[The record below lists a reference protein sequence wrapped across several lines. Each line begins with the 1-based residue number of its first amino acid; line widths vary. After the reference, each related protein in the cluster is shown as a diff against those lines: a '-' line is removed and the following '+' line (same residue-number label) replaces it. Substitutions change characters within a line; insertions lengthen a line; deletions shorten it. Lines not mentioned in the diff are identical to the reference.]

1 MFSGYSTDTSRQGL
15 IYIGTDESQTNR
27 AVAVV
32 IGGSGSS
39 TIVSLGGLA
48 YSSTPVTSS
57 SDTRIATTAFVKA
70 QGYASLA
77 SPTFSGTVSIPTLT
91 LGTALGPTYGGT
103 GIGSYTTGDLL
114 YASATNTL
122 AKRAAGTDGYVLTMS
137 GGVPTWAPGGGG
149 GGGVTSLQGTAD
161 QVLVGGTSGTPQT
174 GALTLTLPQNIGT
187 SSAPTFDQVTATTRL
202 NTAKLYA
209 STASKI
215 ELDSVFGGEFTFKG
229 AGMTGRSVTLS
240 AGDRDTSGDS
250 AGSLYLTAGNHS
262 VSGQQSGNL
271 WLSAGKNTASG
282 RKENIFIG
290 TGIGNLADW
299 TNQAREITIGGDIT
313 NSNLD
318 TVITLYGPT
327 IIYGGLSLSG
337 TKLDVSNIA
346 PSTTNGYVLTTISGS
361 TQWRPVS
368 STAGGT
374 VTRVTLN
381 AGSTGL
387 TVNAATS
394 AEITTFG
401 TFTLGGTLAL
411 ANGGTGASLTA
422 ANGQVAY
429 STTTALAL
437 TSGGSTGQVL
447 KFSSGSA
454 PTWGDVT
461 VPAQPY
467 DLRGKFVGTP
477 ASSVVLD
484 TFIADRVATISST
497 STHHKFSAKILPLA
511 GSVILTVQRTR
522 TTLGVPAT
530 VTVFTAT
537 SSSTDTI
544 LNGYYPMTISP
555 VTNGDLLENDV
566 LEVVVQAAAFDAAFA
581 TPVFTISAVA

>member
-15 IYIGTDESQTNR
+15 IYIGTDESQANR

-32 IGGSGSS
+32 IGGSGTS

-149 GGGVTSLQGTAD
+149 GGGVTS
-161 QVLVGGTSGTPQT
+161 
-174 GALTLTLPQNIGT
+174 
-187 SSAPTFDQVTATTRL
+187 
-202 NTAKLYA
+202 
-209 STASKI
+209 
-215 ELDSVFGGEFTFKG
+215 
-229 AGMTGRSVTLS
+229 VTL
-240 AGDRDTSGDS
+240 D
-250 AGSLYLTAGNHS
+250 
-262 VSGQQSGNL
+262 
-271 WLSAGKNTASG
+271 
-282 RKENIFIG
+282 
-290 TGIGNLADW
+290 
-299 TNQAREITIGGDIT
+299 
-313 NSNLD
+313 
-318 TVITLYGPT
+318 
-327 IIYGGLSLSG
+327 
-337 TKLDVSNIA
+337 
-346 PSTTNGYVLTTISGS
+346 
-361 TQWRPVS
+361 
-368 STAGGT
+368 
-374 VTRVTLN
+374 

-447 KFSSGSA
+447 KCNSGSA

-497 STHHKFSAKILPLA
+497 STDHKFSAKVLPLA